1 MMVSSQRSSSLA
13 KHHGLPQWPPIF
25 LLVPREGFYQFF
37 TGKKPQLVCYLVF
50 LCLFVCLFVFVS
62 CINVFYPLFGFGCII
77 LYFFTA
83 GNHSCFKFLRL
94 LRQLEC
100 HDSHSWDRP
109 HVLPF
114 FSALVERIA
123 AFKSKNEKF
132 LD

>member
-13 KHHGLPQWPPIF
+13 KHRGLPQWPPIF
-25 LLVPREGFYQFF
+25 LLVPREGF
-37 TGKKPQLVCYLVF
+37 
-50 LCLFVCLFVFVS
+50 VFVS
-62 CINVFYPLFGFGCII
+62 CINLFYPLFGFGCII
-77 LYFFTA
+77 HYFFTA
-83 GNHSCFKFLRL
+83 GNHSCFKFSRL

-109 HVLPF
+109 HVVPF

-123 AFKSKNEKF
+123 AFKSENEKL